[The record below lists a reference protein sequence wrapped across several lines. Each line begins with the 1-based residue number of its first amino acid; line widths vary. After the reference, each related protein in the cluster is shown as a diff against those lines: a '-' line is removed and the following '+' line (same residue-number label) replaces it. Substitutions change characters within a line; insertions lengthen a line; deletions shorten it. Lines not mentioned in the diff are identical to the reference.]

1 VLKWEYHCSNQEMPI
16 CDIGP
21 AHPII
26 GVKNATAISRYGDYG
41 LVLERDGSVW
51 GLGEDR
57 DGQITGSAGGSRN
70 QKPTKRML
78 SRPLMQIAAG
88 WNHSV
93 AIDDQGQVWSWGGA
107 THPAVVGEGETVKET
122 DGSQSIKIANLP
134 LASRVAAG
142 VQTYSLDRDGHL
154 WQWGTNTIVSKDGKI
169 TTGGSKPSVISGLK
183 DVVVVSVSS
192 LFTATLDVKGQVA
205 IIGIAPGTTIHPS
218 GDSRQGTYESEPAY
232 ITSLSG
238 VKDISAGLDGLAIID
253 AKSQVLIFGTA
264 SNHGA
269 PIGPLDIGN

>member
-1 VLKWEYHCSNQEMPI
+1 MHKDDAVAMTAGGWVVLRDDGKVVSFRNPNSWSDPVTIKGLSDVIAIAGANPGWALERDGVVLKWEYHCSNQEMPI

-88 WNHSV
+88 W
-93 AIDDQGQVWSWGGA
+93 
-107 THPAVVGEGETVKET
+107 
-122 DGSQSIKIANLP
+122 
-134 LASRVAAG
+134 
-142 VQTYSLDRDGHL
+142 
-154 WQWGTNTIVSKDGKI
+154 KI
-169 TTGGSKPSVISGLK
+169 TRLRLMTKAKCGVGAAQLTRRLSAKVRPSRRLMAPSPSRLQIFLSHQGLPRESDLLTGSRWTPVAMGNKYDCVEGRENHDWGIK
-183 DVVVVSVSS
+183 AVS
-192 LFTATLDVKGQVA
+192 
-205 IIGIAPGTTIHPS
+205 H
-218 GDSRQGTYESEPAY
+218 
-232 ITSLSG
+232 
-238 VKDISAGLDGLAIID
+238 
-253 AKSQVLIFGTA
+253 
-264 SNHGA
+264 
-269 PIGPLDIGN
+269 IGPKRRRGG